1 MNKLLAILA
10 ITLTTSAYAKDNCIG
25 LAEISANIMSN
36 RQHGTDITKL
46 INLINKPRFATQ
58 KPYAQMKIIDA
69 YNEPRYVT
77 VEYQDQAI
85 ADFKNEAFLECYQVM
100 NK

>member
-1 MNKLLAILA
+1 MNKLILILA
-10 ITLTTSAYAKDNCIG
+10 ITLTTSTYAKDNCIG
-25 LAEISANIMSN
+25 LSEISANIMSN

-46 INLINKPRFATQ
+46 INVINKPRFATQ

-69 YNEPRYVT
+69 YNEPRYST
-77 VEYQDQAI
+77 TEYQDQAI
-85 ADFKNEAFLECYQVM
+85 ADFKNEAYLECFRIM